1 MCSGRKGSI
10 AVIITPLI
18 ALMMDQKRSFMHRG
32 ITVEFV
38 GEAQDDENATM
49 HILKG
54 EIQLVYISPEC
65 ILNNKKFRTMLQ
77 KSVYQERLVALVVD
91 EAHCIQMWLDK
102 HTDTVLCMS
111 FVLLHRGETFRRAFF
126 EIGTLRS
133 LIPKSVN
140 VMALTATATSQ
151 TISIVTSHLA
161 MDNPVI
167 IGLNTDRSN
176 IKYIVKPSESIKEIS
191 TALADELILMR
202 TNMPKTVVFCRTL
215 RECADMFTA
224 IKKKLGANITEPPGL
239 LNIRQLRLVTLF
251 TAAST
256 PTMREEILDEF
267 VDKMLF

>member
-1 MCSGRKGSI
+1 MHSGRKGSI

-18 ALMMDQKRSFMHRG
+18 ALMMDQKRSFKHRG

-38 GEAQDDENATM
+38 GEAQDDENAAM
-49 HILKG
+49 HVLKG

-77 KSVYQERLVALVVD
+77 KNVYQERLVALVVD

-102 HTDTVLCMS
+102 HAYTVLRIS
-111 FVLLHRGETFRRAFF
+111 FVSSYRGETFRRAFF

-140 VMALTATATSQ
+140 VMALTATATNQ
-151 TISIVTSHLA
+151 TISIVTSRLA
-161 MDNPVI
+161 MDDPMI

-191 TALADELILMR
+191 TALADELILTR
-202 TNMPKTVVFCRTL
+202 TSMHAQNCGIL
-215 RECADMFTA
+215 SY
-224 IKKKLGANITEPPGL
+224 IT
-239 LNIRQLRLVTLF
+239 
-251 TAAST
+251 
-256 PTMREEILDEF
+256 
-267 VDKMLF
+267 